1 MTSPFGI
8 LGRAL
13 GTGPLGGL
21 KRYLRWFNLTMLQQ
35 ALWPLLIAVASAPH
49 VDLEETPTGWFLLRL
64 AGPLLAVVVAFL
76 YLRQRPPSHAPSAP
90 GAFIPRSASSA
101 PVNPSQHAGR
111 WHQRGMKDY
120 RHPERSEG
128 SPAAAVSRETTVVAG
143 DDGEILHFV
152 QDDWH
157 VSEGSRT
164 DVFHLITPPANIRF
178 PAVATQFRYALYALP
193 VVVTLLRFLNGPADE
208 AAKIVAFG
216 LVNVAAYHLIHFGV
230 VPLSF
235 EDARPGLLAGAVL
248 FGVSW
253 GLHNA
258 LMFGLSDGGWLP
270 GLVAGLVLGWVFG
283 FGALALRQWPGG
295 WLTGAAVHFL
305 VVYLIAGFV

>member
-1 MTSPFGI
+1 MTDRPSPFGI

-49 VDLEETPTGWFLLRL
+49 VALEHTPTGWFLLRL

-76 YLRQRPPSHAPSAP
+76 YLRSPKRSTAAVIPSVAEGSLVHDAEFGLQEVPH
-90 GAFIPRSASSA
+90 GNGERDSSA
-101 PVNPSQHAGR
+101 PLRSGR
-111 WHQRGMKDY
+111 ND
-120 RHPERSEG
+120 ERDG
-128 SPAAAVSRETTVVAG
+128 SGRN
-143 DDGEILHFV
+143 DGRSGLGRN
-152 QDDWH
+152 DARALLL
-157 VSEGSRT
+157 S
-164 DVFHLITPPANIRF
+164 LITPPANIRF

-208 AAKIVAFG
+208 AAKVVAFG

-270 GLVAGLVLGWVFG
+270 GLAAGLVLGWAFG